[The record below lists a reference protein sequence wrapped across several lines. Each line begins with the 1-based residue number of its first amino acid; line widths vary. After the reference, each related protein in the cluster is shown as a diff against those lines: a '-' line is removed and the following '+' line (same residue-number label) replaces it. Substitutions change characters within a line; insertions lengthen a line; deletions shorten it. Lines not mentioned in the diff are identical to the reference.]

1 MQILQYERSNSSLWL
16 LNTNEKHHLLLEANL
31 PIKDLIIS
39 KILAG
44 VTLPDTSW
52 FNSVISLA

>member
-1 MQILQYERSNSSLWL
+1 MLQYEQSDSSVWL
-16 LNTNEKHHLLLEANL
+16 LNTKAKHHLLLEANL

-39 KILAG
+39 KILEG